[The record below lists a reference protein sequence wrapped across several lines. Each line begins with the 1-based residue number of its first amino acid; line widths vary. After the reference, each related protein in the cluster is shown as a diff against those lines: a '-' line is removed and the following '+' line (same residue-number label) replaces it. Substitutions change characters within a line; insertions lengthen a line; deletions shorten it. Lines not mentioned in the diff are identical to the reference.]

1 MTKVLFDGFILNYQ
15 RQMAEIV
22 GEIIKEKFI
31 GGESSLAQ
39 VDLLPPPKI
48 ERLDLFFYEGL
59 ADNLIWIYT
68 SDDFGIVKL
77 HLIFKDETGN
87 LIERGDAIP
96 WPDEPNRWAYVTT
109 GSVPHGTAV
118 TVYAAATDGFGGMGA
133 RSERI
138 TICE

>member
-15 RQMAEIV
+15 RQMAEIF
-22 GEIIKEKFI
+22 GEITKGKFI

-39 VDLLPPPKI
+39 ADLLSPPKV
-48 ERLDLFFYEGL
+48 EKLDLFFYEGR
-59 ADNLIWIYT
+59 ADNLIWIHT
-68 SDDFGIVKL
+68 SDDFGIVNL
-77 HLIFKDETGN
+77 YLIFKHEQGN
-87 LIERGDAIP
+87 LIERGEAIP

-109 GSVPHGTAV
+109 ASVPAGTAV

-138 TICE
+138 AIP